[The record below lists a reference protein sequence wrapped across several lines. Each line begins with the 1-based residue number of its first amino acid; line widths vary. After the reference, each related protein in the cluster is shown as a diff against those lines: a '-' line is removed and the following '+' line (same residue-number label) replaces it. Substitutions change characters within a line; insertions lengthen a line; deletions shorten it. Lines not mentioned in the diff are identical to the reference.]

1 MDRFPHKLIGGGT
14 VLLALTAA
22 LGWGGVNMIISGQL
36 RQVRKPF
43 YSKFIFKNNHKE
55 LLCMEIHLKS

>member
-36 RQVRKPF
+36 RQVIKPIF
-43 YSKFIFKNNHKE
+43 YF
-55 LLCMEIHLKS
+55 LK